1 MHQIKKQRDN
11 KLKPYGNTVKPH
23 FMTAFKVRNTKEN
36 EASRKNFLE
45 FAEESNIDV
54 VPTEDGK
61 STIYAT
67 NANSIPASILKSSLA
82 NYGLEATKLFIK

>member
-1 MHQIKKQRDN
+1 
-11 KLKPYGNTVKPH
+11 
-23 FMTAFKVRNTKEN
+23 MTAFKVKNTKEN